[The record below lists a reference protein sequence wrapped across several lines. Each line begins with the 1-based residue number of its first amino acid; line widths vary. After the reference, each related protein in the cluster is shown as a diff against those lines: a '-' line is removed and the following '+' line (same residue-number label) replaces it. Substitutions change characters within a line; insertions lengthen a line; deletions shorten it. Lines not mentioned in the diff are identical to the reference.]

1 MNTIEIT
8 RTTIEKF
15 NFDISEEVDAQ
26 NGKAE
31 FSLQLL
37 DVTDKV
43 ANIEA
48 RLNISYAESNS
59 YEVTAQLY
67 GLYRVTQE
75 KDFDLS
81 NDKDLIDSLMKPL
94 LNKFRLYVG
103 LFSENVNG
111 IISIP
116 DFNFMNKEDN

>member
-1 MNTIEIT
+1 MNSVEIT
-8 RTTIEKF
+8 RTIIEKF
-15 NFDISEEVDAQ
+15 NFNISEEIEAQ

-37 DVTDKV
+37 DVNDQTAD
-43 ANIEA
+43 IEA
-48 RLNISYAESNS
+48 RLNISYAENKS
-59 YEVTAQLY
+59 YEVDAQLY

-75 KDFDLS
+75 NEFDLS
-81 NDKDLIDSLMKPL
+81 NDQALIDSLMKPL
-94 LNKFRLYVG
+94 VNKFKLYVG

-116 DFNFMNKEDN
+116 DFNFSNKK

>member
-1 MNTIEIT
+1 MNSVEIT
-8 RTTIEKF
+8 RTVIEKF
-15 NFDISEEVDAQ
+15 NFNINEEIEAQ

-37 DVTDKV
+37 DVNGQTAD
-43 ANIEA
+43 IEA
-48 RLNISYAESNS
+48 RLNISYAENKS
-59 YEVTAQLY
+59 YGVDAQLY

-75 KDFDLS
+75 KEFDLS
-81 NDKDLIDSLMKPL
+81 NDQVLIDSLMKPL
-94 LNKFRLYVG
+94 VNKFKLYVG

-116 DFNFMNKEDN
+116 DFNFSNKK

>member
-1 MNTIEIT
+1 MNSVEIT
-8 RTTIEKF
+8 RTVIENF
-15 NFDISEEVDAQ
+15 NFNINEEIEAQ

-37 DVTDKV
+37 DVSGQTAD
-43 ANIEA
+43 IEA
-48 RLNISYAESNS
+48 RLNISYAENKS
-59 YEVTAQLY
+59 YGVDAQLY

-75 KDFDLS
+75 KEFDLS
-81 NDKDLIDSLMKPL
+81 NDQVLIDSLMKPL
-94 LNKFRLYVG
+94 VNKFKLYVG

-116 DFNFMNKEDN
+116 DFNFSNKI

>member
-1 MNTIEIT
+1 MNSVEIIRTVIEN
-8 RTTIEKF
+8 F
-15 NFDISEEVDAQ
+15 NFNINEEIEAQ

-37 DVTDKV
+37 DVSGQTAD
-43 ANIEA
+43 IEA
-48 RLNISYAESNS
+48 RLNISYAENKS
-59 YEVTAQLY
+59 YGVDAQLY

-75 KDFDLS
+75 KEFDLS
-81 NDKDLIDSLMKPL
+81 NDQVLIDSLMKPL
-94 LNKFRLYVG
+94 VNKFKLYVG

-116 DFNFMNKEDN
+116 DFNFSNKR